1 MLVYRDLIDVAELIL
16 DEVIFFSFLFDHMCF
31 CILMAMFDSFSVLL
45 CLLSSNIKHLF
56 DMVAVWSASPEEEKS
71 TTNGKKRQCES
82 IQ

>member
-1 MLVYRDLIDVAELIL
+1 MLVYRDLIDVAELFL
-16 DEVIFFSFLFDHMCF
+16 DEVIVFFFYHMCF

>member
-1 MLVYRDLIDVAELIL
+1 MKLLL
-16 DEVIFFSFLFDHMCF
+16 FFKFDHMCF
-31 CILMAMFDSFSVLL
+31 CILMPMFDSFSVLL
-45 CLLSSNIKHLF
+45 CLLSSNIMHLF